1 MHHPATL
8 NTNEL
13 TMSNTNGRIPA
24 LRSLIEGSDDGQTHA
39 PVLESV
45 GRGRS
50 VWLRLRR
57 RTDSKTVKLVARVH
71 QLEAENSQL
80 KAQLQARPSADGINN
95 EPSPADQEK
104 ADDDLLV
111 CAKKYSVM
119 TSPWLEKTVLETLG
133 NSSFQSTSIEGL
145 SESQQRKHK
154 HARELFD
161 ILPTAEHAAMGS
173 RRFNEL
179 VCLSDQPNLS
189 VECS

>member
-1 MHHPATL
+1 ML

-24 LRSLIEGSDDGQTHA
+24 LHSLIEGSDGQTRA

-45 GRGRS
+45 GRRRS

-57 RTDSKTVKLVARVH
+57 RTDSKSAKLVVRVH

-80 KAQLQARPSADGINN
+80 KAHLQAQSSADGVNN

-104 ADDDLLV
+104 ADDDLLM

-119 TSPWLEKTVLETLG
+119 ISPWLNKTVLETLG
-133 NSSFQSTSIEGL
+133 NPGFQSTSIEGL
-145 SESQQRKHK
+145 SESQQHKHK

-161 ILPTAEHAAMGS
+161 ILPTAEHTDMGS

-179 VCLSDQPNLS
+179 VCLPNQPNLS